1 MNKTIP
7 PRAPRAPRAASP
19 LAVAPSSR
27 RRALLLAGG
36 GLAALSLA
44 ACDKVLP
51 ASFNGV
57 DITGAKYAQDFRL
70 TDPDGHERTLAD
82 FKGKAVMVFF
92 GFTQC
97 PDVCP
102 TALVRAAEIRQMLG
116 PDGQR
121 LQVIFV
127 TVDPE
132 RDSPVVLKAYTQA
145 FDSSFI
151 GLYGD
156 LQKTA
161 DTAKDFK
168 VFYKKVPTGSSYTM
182 DHSAFSYVFDPE
194 GKIRLVLRHEQSAQE
209 CAQDLRQIL
218 KTSA

>member
-1 MNKTIP
+1 MIHTP
-7 PRAPRAPRAASP
+7 HPT
-19 LAVAPSSR
+19 R
-27 RRALLLAGG
+27 RFLLLSAG
-36 GLAALSLA
+36 SLA
-44 ACDKVLP
+44 TLTTLAGCDKVLP
-51 ASFNGV
+51 ASFNGI
-57 DITGAKYAQDFRL
+57 DITGAQYAQDFRL
-70 TDPDGHERTLAD
+70 TDADGHERTLAD
-82 FKGKAVMVFF
+82 YKGKAVMMFF

-102 TALVRAAEIRQMLG
+102 TALVRAAEIKRLLG
-116 PDGQR
+116 ADGER

-145 FDSSFI
+145 FDPSFI

-156 LQKTA
+156 MQRTSE
-161 DTAKDFK
+161 TAKDFK

-182 DHSAFSYVFDPE
+182 DHSAFSYVFDPK
-194 GKIRLVLRHEQSAQE
+194 GKIRLVLRHEQSAEE

-218 KTSA
+218 QTASA

>member
-1 MNKTIP
+1 MIHTP
-7 PRAPRAPRAASP
+7 HPT
-19 LAVAPSSR
+19 R
-27 RRALLLAGG
+27 RFLLLSAGS
-36 GLAALSLA
+36 LAALTTLA

-57 DITGAKYAQDFRL
+57 DITGARYAQDFRL
-70 TDPDGHERTLAD
+70 TDTDGHERTLAD
-82 FKGKAVMVFF
+82 FKGKAVMMFF

-102 TALVRAAEIRQMLG
+102 TALVRAAEIKRLLG
-116 PDGQR
+116 ADGER

-132 RDSPVVLKAYTQA
+132 RDLPVVLKAYTQA
-145 FDSSFI
+145 FDPSFI

-156 LQKTA
+156 MQRTGE
-161 DTAKDFK
+161 TAKDFK

-182 DHSAFSYVFDPE
+182 DHSAFSYVFDPK
-194 GKIRLVLRHEQSAQE
+194 GKIRLVLRHEQSAEE

-218 KTSA
+218 QTASA

>member
-1 MNKTIP
+1 MIHTP
-7 PRAPRAPRAASP
+7 HPT
-19 LAVAPSSR
+19 R
-27 RRALLLAGG
+27 RFLLLSAGS
-36 GLAALSLA
+36 LAALTTLA

-57 DITGAKYAQDFRL
+57 DITGARYAQDFRL
-70 TDPDGHERTLAD
+70 IDADGHERTLAD
-82 FKGKAVMVFF
+82 YKGKAVMMFF

-102 TALVRAAEIRQMLG
+102 TALVRAAETKRLLG
-116 PDGQR
+116 ADGER

-132 RDSPVVLKAYTQA
+132 RDLPVVLKAYTQA
-145 FDSSFI
+145 FDPSFI

-156 LQKTA
+156 MQRTSE
-161 DTAKDFK
+161 TAKDFK

-182 DHSAFSYVFDPE
+182 DHSAFSYVFDPK
-194 GKIRLVLRHEQSAQE
+194 GKIRLVLRHEQSAEE

-218 KTSA
+218 QTASA

>member
-1 MNKTIP
+1 MHMTP
-7 PRAPRAPRAASP
+7 PPT
-19 LAVAPSSR
+19 LSR
-27 RRALLLAGG
+27 RHLILAGG

-44 ACDKVLP
+44 GCDKVLP

-57 DITGAKYAQDFRL
+57 DITGANYAQDFRL

-82 FKGKAVMVFF
+82 FKGKAVMLFF

-102 TALVRAAEIRQMLG
+102 TALVRAAEIRKMLG
-116 PDGQR
+116 ADGER

-145 FDSSFI
+145 FDPSFI

-156 LQKTA
+156 LQKTGE
-161 DTAKDFK
+161 TAKAFK

-182 DHSAFSYVFDPE
+182 DHSAFSYVFDPQ
-194 GKIRLVLRHEQSAQE
+194 GKIRLVLRHEQGAQE
-209 CAQDLRQIL
+209 CADDLRKILL
-218 KTSA
+218 KTTA

>member
-1 MNKTIP
+1 MTH
-7 PRAPRAPRAASP
+7 ST
-19 LAVAPSSR
+19 LSR
-27 RRALLLAGG
+27 RGLLLSGG
-36 GLAALSLA
+36 TALAALALA
-44 ACDKVLP
+44 GCDNGKVLP

-57 DITGAKYAQDFRL
+57 DISRATYAQDFRL
-70 TDPDGHERTLAD
+70 TDPDGRERTLVD
-82 FKGKAVMVFF
+82 FKGKAVMMFF

-102 TALVRAAEIRQMLG
+102 TALVRAAEIRRLLG
-116 PDGQR
+116 TDGER

-132 RDSPVVLKAYTQA
+132 RDTPVVLKAYTQA
-145 FDSSFI
+145 FDPSFI

-156 LQKTA
+156 AQKTS
-161 DTAKDFK
+161 DTAREFK

-182 DHSAFSYVFDPE
+182 DHSAFSYVFDPR

-209 CAQDLRQIL
+209 CADDLRKIL
-218 KTSA
+218 QA

>member
-1 MNKTIP
+1 MP
-7 PRAPRAPRAASP
+7 GRQRAFFLMTHST
-19 LAVAPSSR
+19 LSR
-27 RRALLLAGG
+27 RRRRLLLLLSGG
-36 GLAALSLA
+36 PALASLA
-44 ACDKVLP
+44 LAGCDGKVIP

-57 DITGAKYAQDFRL
+57 DITGANYAQDFRL

-82 FKGKAVMVFF
+82 YKGKAVMIFF

-102 TALVRAAEIRQMLG
+102 TALVRAAEIKRMLG
-116 PDGQR
+116 ADGER

-132 RDSPVVLKAYTQA
+132 RDTPVVLKAYTQA
-145 FDSSFI
+145 FDPSFI

-156 LQKTA
+156 LRKTSE
-161 DTAKDFK
+161 TAKDFK

-182 DHSAFSYVFDPE
+182 DHSAFSYVFDPK

-209 CAQDLRQIL
+209 CAQDIRQVL
-218 KTSA
+218 GSASA

>member
-1 MNKTIP
+1 MNQTNHP
-7 PRAPRAPRAASP
+7 PPASRAASP
-19 LAVAPSSR
+19 SARAPLH

-36 GLAALSLA
+36 NLAALLLVG
-44 ACDKVLP
+44 CDKALP
-51 ASFNGV
+51 TSFNGV
-57 DITGAKYAQDFRL
+57 DITGANYAQDFRL
-70 TDPDGHERTLAD
+70 TDPDGRERTLAD
-82 FKGKAVMVFF
+82 YKGKAVMIFF

-102 TALVRAAEIRQMLG
+102 TALVRAAEIRRLLG
-116 PDGQR
+116 TDGER

-145 FDSSFI
+145 FDPSFI

-156 LQKTA
+156 LQKTSE
-161 DTAKDFK
+161 TAKDFK

-182 DHSAFSYVFDPE
+182 DHSAFSYVFDPK
-194 GKIRLVLRHEQSAQE
+194 GKIRLVLRHEQSAEE